1 MSTPVLVLTTLPLDA
16 ETDAFARALVD
27 ERLVACVNVLP
38 EVRSIY
44 RWEGKVETADER
56 QLLMKTTRERVPLL
70 LQRIRALHP
79 YEVPEFIVLPIV
91 DGSDD
96 YLAWIDSSTNP

>member
-16 ETDAFARALVD
+16 ETDAFARELVD